1 MSGGGAGLGERGCG
15 ADAHAGCGR
24 DSVVRGVD
32 AASPRLSATL
42 QSIRERESS
51 RVALPTWAGREREI
65 VLSLSLS
72 LGRAT
77 HTGSFREFNPKHENL
92 S

>member
-32 AASPRLSATL
+32 QRLRDSRPHCKAYESEKAVEWL
-42 QSIRERESS
+42 CPPGPVERER
-51 RVALPTWAGREREI
+51 LF
-65 VLSLSLS
+65 SLSLS
-72 LGRAT
+72 LAAT
-77 HTGSFREFNPKHENL
+77 HTGSVRSENL
-92 S
+92 